1 MKNPKITEEEI
12 RLIKDAKAG
21 SESAFNHIFKK
32 YKSFVD
38 NLLFQYIKD
47 MDEAKDLTN
56 IVFLKVHDKLS
67 KFTKYDSFGG
77 WLRILAKN
85 TAIDYLRTIKT
96 VQISTDDEQH
106 QVQLQAPGGD
116 SETLATNRMTYDYL
130 VSLIDELPE
139 SYRAPCKLFY
149 IQNMTV
155 AQISKA
161 LNIPSGSVKSALYRM
176 RKYITKKLNL

>member
-1 MKNPKITEEEI
+1 MKNPRITEEEI

-21 SESAFNHIFKK
+21 SELAFNRIFKK
-32 YKSFVD
+32 YKGFVD
-38 NLLFQYIKD
+38 NVLFTYIKD

-85 TAIDYLRTIKT
+85 TAIDYLRTIKGIH
-96 VQISTDDEQH
+96 ISTDDEQH
-106 QVQLQAPGGD
+106 QLHLQVPGGD
-116 SETLATNRMTYDYL
+116 NEISATNRMTFDYL

-149 IQNMTV
+149 TQNMTV
-155 AQISKA
+155 AQISKT
-161 LNIPSGSVKSALYRM
+161 LNVPPGSVKSALYRM
-176 RKYITKKLNL
+176 RKYIIKKLNL

>member
-12 RLIKDAKAG
+12 HLIKDAKAG
-21 SESAFNHIFKK
+21 SELAFSRLFKK
-32 YKSFVD
+32 YKGFVD
-38 NLLFQYIKD
+38 HLLFQYIKD

-85 TAIDYLRTIKT
+85 TAIDYLRTVKGFQ
-96 VQISTDDEQH
+96 VSTDDEQH
-106 QVQLQAPGGD
+106 QMQLQASDED

-149 IQNMTV
+149 VNNMTV
-155 AQISKA
+155 SQIAKA
-161 LNIPSGSVKSALYRM
+161 LRVPEGSVKSALHRM
-176 RKYITKKLNL
+176 RKYIIKKLNL